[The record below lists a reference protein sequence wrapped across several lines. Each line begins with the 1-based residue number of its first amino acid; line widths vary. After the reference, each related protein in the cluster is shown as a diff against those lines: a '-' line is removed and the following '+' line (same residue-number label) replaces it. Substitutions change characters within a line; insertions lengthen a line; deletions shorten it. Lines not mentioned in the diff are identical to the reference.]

1 MSRKYVFEKISTYQ
15 KEENL
20 NGISIKINHELPEHI
35 KIEKVISIL
44 RDRIPRTF
52 FSGIKKIQVEHL
64 KEFDDREVNALY
76 KDGVLYVTNK
86 QDSMDDLLDDIVH
99 EVAHHVETKFVEKI
113 YQDGKIKDEFLK
125 KRKQLAFELASEGYD
140 LPPGFKSEI
149 KFNHEID
156 MFLYKRVGY
165 RPLRMFGLGIF
176 IRPYA
181 ATSLREY
188 FAVGFETYYLKNSA
202 EIRDISPVL
211 FNNIHN
217 LHNTVIE
224 SEDSW

>member
-1 MSRKYVFEKISTYQ
+1 
-15 KEENL
+15 
-20 NGISIKINHELPEHI
+20 
-35 KIEKVISIL
+35 
-44 RDRIPRTF
+44 
-52 FSGIKKIQVEHL
+52 
-64 KEFDDREVNALY
+64 
-76 KDGVLYVTNK
+76 
-86 QDSMDDLLDDIVH
+86 
-99 EVAHHVETKFVEKI
+99 
-113 YQDGKIKDEFLK
+113 
-125 KRKQLAFELASEGYD
+125 
-140 LPPGFKSEI
+140 
-149 KFNHEID
+149 
-156 MFLYKRVGY
+156 
-165 RPLRMFGLGIF
+165 MFGLGIF